1 MEIRDKAMKGK
12 MKIAVIGA
20 GSSYTPEIIEKL
32 VELSDRLPVKQISLM
47 DIDPV
52 RLGIMLGF
60 SQRYAAHRGYAAE
73 IIGTLDRQEAL
84 VGADFVI
91 SQFRVGG
98 NAARVNDEKIPLK
111 FGLIGQETTGA
122 GGFMKAL
129 RTVPVLL
136 DIARDVERICPD
148 AWIVNY
154 TNPTGIVTE
163 AVTRYTRA
171 KIAGLCS
178 GGLFPGTFFAKALG
192 VDAARIRYDYF
203 GLNHLNFSFNIQVDG
218 KLVGQDVFNQAID
231 TLNWSVNKDL
241 LRKMQ
246 LFPSPYLQYF
256 YHTEKKVRQLLDGK
270 LTRGEEVQLIEKDI
284 FAACADE
291 ALVDKPEALAK
302 RGGGGYSEV
311 ALGVIDAIYNN
322 VDKWMV
328 VNVPNRG
335 TVRYLPDDAVIETG
349 CLVNSAGIRP
359 TGFVDLPAPV
369 WGLIAAVKNYEQL
382 AVEAAVT
389 GSRDTALLALL
400 AHPLAGDYDTVKPML
415 EELLE
420 ANRQYLPR
428 FFPV

>member
-1 MEIRDKAMKGK
+1 MVTTDMKRKKK
-12 MKIAVIGA
+12 MRIAVIGA

-32 VELSDRLPVKQISLM
+32 VELSEQLPVEKISLM

-73 IIGTLDRQEAL
+73 IIGTLDRREAL
-84 VGADFVI
+84 IGADFVI

-98 NAARVNDEKIPLK
+98 NAARVNDEKIPMEY
-111 FGLIGQETTGA
+111 GLIGQETTGA

-163 AVTRYTRA
+163 AVTRYTKAR
-171 KIAGLCS
+171 IAGLCS
-178 GGLFPGTFFAKALG
+178 GGLFPGSFFGKALG
-192 VDAARIRYDYF
+192 VDASSIRYDYF
-203 GLNHLNFSFNIQVDG
+203 GLNHLNFSYNIMVNG
-218 KLVGQDVFNQAID
+218 KAVAMDAFDQAID
-231 TLNWSVNKDL
+231 SSNWSVDKDL
-241 LRKMQ
+241 MKKMH

-256 YHTEKKVRQLLDGK
+256 YHTEKKVSQLLDAK
-270 LTRGEEVQLIEKDI
+270 LTRGEEVQRIEKDI

-291 ALVDKPEALAK
+291 TLVDKPAALAK

-311 ALGVIDAIYNN
+311 ALGLIDAIYNN

-335 TVRYLPDDAVIETG
+335 TVRCLPDDAVIETG

-389 GSRDTALLALL
+389 GSRDTALFALL
-400 AHPLAGDYDTVKPML
+400 AHPLAGDYDTIKPML
-415 EELLE
+415 DELLE
-420 ANRQYLPR
+420 ANRAYLPQ
-428 FFPV
+428 FFPG